1 MSWNPPQV
9 TDFQT
14 QFFRDFPYAPAGD
27 TSLKYVQNQDIQN
40 AINEAVIDFNA
51 SLFGSDAT
59 TIFMY
64 LAAWCLVDNLRNSSM
79 GLGSLAKF
87 PLENSNVGGVSVS
100 NSIVG
105 RFKDDANFAKYLS
118 NGYGKKYLTLAY
130 PYTIGS
136 VSYTPGTVTNA

>member
-64 LAAWCLVDNLRNSSM
+64 LAVHL
-79 GLGSLAKF
+79 
-87 PLENSNVGGVSVS
+87 
-100 NSIVG
+100 SIMLPRVI
-105 RFKDDANFAKYLS
+105 RKTYEL
-118 NGYGKKYLTLAY
+118 L
-130 PYTIGS
+130 
-136 VSYTPGTVTNA
+136 

>member
-1 MSWNPPQV
+1 
-9 TDFQT
+9 
-14 QFFRDFPYAPAGD
+14 
-27 TSLKYVQNQDIQN
+27 
-40 AINEAVIDFNA
+40 
-51 SLFGSDAT
+51 
-59 TIFMY
+59 
-64 LAAWCLVDNLRNSSM
+64 M